1 MTHQTAGICL
11 ADEQVYCKADLM
23 SYVFHTKPN
32 NKKDNVQVD
41 QSADPFKSYRLHN
54 SFKCILKKCHL
65 QCSTLGSKLLS
76 SYCMV
81 ELNNK
86 TIC

>member
-23 SYVFHTKPN
+23 SYVFHTKP
-32 NKKDNVQVD
+32 VD

>member
-1 MTHQTAGICL
+1 
-11 ADEQVYCKADLM
+11 M

-54 SFKCILKKCHL
+54 SFKMYLEKVSFAVLNFGLKVIV
-65 QCSTLGSKLLS
+65 KLLHGG
-76 SYCMV
+76 
-81 ELNNK
+81 
-86 TIC
+86 T